1 MEYLSEILHIIAWPV
16 LIFASYKLSLLALKV
31 FDKNIEKSE

>member
-1 MEYLSEILHIIAWPV
+1 MEYISEILHLIAWPV

-31 FDKNIEKSE
+31 FDKNIKKAE